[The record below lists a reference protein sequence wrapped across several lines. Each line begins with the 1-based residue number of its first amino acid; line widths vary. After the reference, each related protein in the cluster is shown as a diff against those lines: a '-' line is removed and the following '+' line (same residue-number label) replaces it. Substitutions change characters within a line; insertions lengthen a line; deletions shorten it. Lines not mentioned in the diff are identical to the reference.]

1 MKMTSTF
8 KFTACA
14 VALALTSAETTL
26 MAAANQPAATEAPPA
41 ASNETAPIA
50 PVANATDVPTDIVA
64 SPPTNGSSIPANSDA
79 PGSLVASSAY
89 ANLQKDY
96 NDAIEA
102 HKGEIEQWA
111 SKFVQEHKEL
121 ITDGM
126 AMVQKLQAESAALMA
141 DAGNSTAAQEK
152 ETVQK
157 LRGAVQEQVQQY
169 FSNPEHEQQLDAIRE
184 EIKAL
189 VAKHIP
195 DVKAWVAE
203 HKADVLAYLA
213 KATEEVETGSFTPIC
228 DITEPACMEQMG
240 ITQPDAMAYMKE
252 HGAEVQAN
260 MEKVEAARN
269 AFIKAHQHQI
279 LKMLGAVTKMVETGD
294 YHLPDGVKDALLN
307 KWQNMKEDG
316 DAGTDAD
323 TDADAD
329 ADADADGD
337 ADADA
342 DADTDDADAD
352 DKTSYAAQTQRRTL
366 RGRM

>member
-1 MKMTSTF
+1 MK
-8 KFTACA
+8 
-14 VALALTSAETTL
+14 
-26 MAAANQPAATEAPPA
+26 
-41 ASNETAPIA
+41 I
-50 PVANATDVPTDIVA
+50 
-64 SPPTNGSSIPANSDA
+64 
-79 PGSLVASSAY
+79 
-89 ANLQKDY
+89 
-96 NDAIEA
+96 
-102 HKGEIEQWA
+102 
-111 SKFVQEHKEL
+111 
-121 ITDGM
+121 
-126 AMVQKLQAESAALMA
+126 VQKLQADSAALSK
-141 DAGNSTAAQEK
+141 DGTGNST
-152 ETVQK
+152 
-157 LRGAVQEQVQQY
+157 AVQEQVQQY
-169 FSNPEHEQQLDAIRE
+169 LSNPEHEQQLDAIRE

-228 DITEPACMEQMG
+228 DIIEPACMEQMG

-366 RGRM
+366 RGRI